1 MSRNHENALQCT
13 INAEALTNSEYTDM
27 MCTYLLSHHWKDI
40 VAILNDQNT
49 STAKHHS
56 IAVNCLDLIWD
67 ISALGALLLHHP
79 GKLQEPMDEAIR
91 MAQQRVQERGDED
104 LDFMAQPK
112 ESVHLR
118 LHHLPCCKELCKP
131 TVTSIRAA
139 DINRLLSVSGT
150 VIRTGVVKMVHQRRE
165 YMCTKCK
172 HRFAVECD
180 LEQRNSMPLPLECPS
195 DGLAARPCAGF
206 KFEPVPGTEV
216 CRDYQEVRIQEQVHR
231 LTVGAIPRSITL
243 ILQDD
248 LVDRCKPGD
257 DVTVVGVLRKRWRPL
272 AKDQRPDVE
281 LAITAEHVRVR
292 NEERGVDHVSRELQM
307 EFQEFWGRHAGRELV
322 ARDWLLHQM
331 CPSLSGM
338 YLVKLATLLT
348 LIGGVGHTD
357 SSGMR
362 VRGESHML
370 LVGDAGVGKS
380 QVLRYAAKLSPRRMW
395 AWRRDL
401 ACMGSPRRPA
411 LPHRYAAKLSPRS
424 VLTTGIGSTAAGLT
438 CTAVK
443 DTSGEWMLE
452 AGALVLADGGLCCVD
467 EFDSIK
473 NDERTAV
480 LEAMEQQTIS
490 VAKAGMVCKLRTK
503 CTVIAATNPKSGK
516 MDKHVALH
524 SQTGLSTPLISRFD
538 IVLLLSDAH
547 DDDRDKR
554 ISAHIL
560 AATAAAP
567 GAAPAAAAAA
577 ASSSSAC
584 SREEAWPLDKLRKY
598 IEYVKATRLP
608 TLSEPAQRVLQ
619 AYYSRMRAT
628 ADRDA
633 SRSTIRMLEAL
644 VRLAQAHARL
654 MFQHEVS
661 LVDACHAILLME
673 GAQNS
678 PDIVGNDFSVLKSE
692 FPTDPMTE
700 YVHFEKHVLAQLG
713 LDGGGGTSP
722 AKGAKGPAWHA
733 QQFGD
738 NEGDKRDGSDV
749 KRARHGPLDDYML
762 GGGAQPAAAG
772 PGARPGFSGF
782 H

>member
-1 MSRNHENALQCT
+1 
-13 INAEALTNSEYTDM
+13 
-27 MCTYLLSHHWKDI
+27 
-40 VAILNDQNT
+40 
-49 STAKHHS
+49 
-56 IAVNCLDLIWD
+56 
-67 ISALGALLLHHP
+67 
-79 GKLQEPMDEAIR
+79 
-91 MAQQRVQERGDED
+91 
-104 LDFMAQPK
+104 
-112 ESVHLR
+112 
-118 LHHLPCCKELCKP
+118 
-131 TVTSIRAA
+131 
-139 DINRLLSVSGT
+139 
-150 VIRTGVVKMVHQRRE
+150 
-165 YMCTKCK
+165 
-172 HRFAVECD
+172 
-180 LEQRNSMPLPLECPS
+180 
-195 DGLAARPCAGF
+195 
-206 KFEPVPGTEV
+206 
-216 CRDYQEVRIQEQVHR
+216 
-231 LTVGAIPRSITL
+231 
-243 ILQDD
+243 
-248 LVDRCKPGD
+248 
-257 DVTVVGVLRKRWRPL
+257 
-272 AKDQRPDVE
+272 
-281 LAITAEHVRVR
+281 
-292 NEERGVDHVSRELQM
+292 
-307 EFQEFWGRHAGRELV
+307 
-322 ARDWLLHQM
+322 
-331 CPSLSGM
+331 
-338 YLVKLATLLT
+338 
-348 LIGGVGHTD
+348 
-357 SSGMR
+357 
-362 VRGESHML
+362 
-370 LVGDAGVGKS
+370 
-380 QVLRYAAKLSPRRMW
+380 
-395 AWRRDL
+395 
-401 ACMGSPRRPA
+401 MGSPRRPA

-577 ASSSSAC
+577 ASSSAC

-738 NEGDKRDGSDV
+738 NEGDKRGGSDV

-762 GGGAQPAAAG
+762 GGGAPPAAAG